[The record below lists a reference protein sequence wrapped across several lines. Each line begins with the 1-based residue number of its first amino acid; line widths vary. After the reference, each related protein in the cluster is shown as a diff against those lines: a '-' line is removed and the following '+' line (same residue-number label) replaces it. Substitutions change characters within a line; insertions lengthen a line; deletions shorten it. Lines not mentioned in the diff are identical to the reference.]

1 MDNTITSFVG
11 IDVSKNTLDV
21 HINPDG
27 RRLSTSNNERGFAK
41 ILDLLPE
48 PQTCLVVM
56 EATGCY
62 HKPVAEAL
70 LQAGHH
76 VAVANPRQVR
86 DFARSLGILAKTDTI
101 DALVIARFAEQA
113 KPRTMAMTSEKQA
126 QIVEL
131 VARRRQLVDLR
142 TAEKNRSKTIRVK
155 AVMKSVERVTK
166 VLDGQIDTIT
176 KEITSL
182 MKSDDDWNDRVDLLL
197 SVPGIGPVAVATLLA
212 DLPELGKLNRQEIAA
227 LVGLAPFNR
236 DSGKFS
242 GKRSIW
248 GGRSTVRCALYM
260 AALSAMQYNPRIA
273 AFFQRLK
280 SEGKPFKV
288 ALTACMRKLLVILN
302 TMVKTNTH
310 WNAEKNV

>member
-11 IDVSKNTLDV
+11 IDVSKATLDV

-27 RRLSTSNNERGFAK
+27 RRLTTSNNKRGFAK

-62 HKPVAEAL
+62 HKPLAEAL
-70 LQAGHH
+70 LQAGHR

-86 DFARSLGILAKTDTI
+86 DFARSLGILAKTDKI
-101 DALVIARFAEQA
+101 DAAVIARFAEQA
-113 KPRTMAMTSEKQA
+113 KPRTMTMTSEKQA

-142 TAEKNRSKTIRVK
+142 TAEKNRSETIRVK
-155 AVMKSVERVTK
+155 AVKKSVDRVLK
-166 VLDGQIDTIT
+166 VLNGQIDTIT
-176 KEITSL
+176 KDIISL
-182 MKSDDDWNDRVDLLL
+182 VKSDDDWNDQADLLL
-197 SVPGIGPVAVATLLA
+197 SVPGIGAITVATLLA
-212 DLPELGKLNRQEIAA
+212 DLPELGKLNRQEISA

-236 DSGKFS
+236 DSGKFR

-260 AALSAMQYNPRIA
+260 AVLSAKQHNPTIA
-273 AFFQRLK
+273 AFFERLK
-280 SEGKPFKV
+280 VEGKPFKV
-288 ALTACMRKLLVILN
+288 AMTACMRKLLVILN

-310 WNAEKNV
+310 WIAENV